1 MVHHSSKTQEN
12 QLRRKVRSVLWRGV
26 AGLAI
31 GFSSFSWAAV
41 PQGSGDPKL
50 VADWCAETGRAVRD
64 LKWKIEP
71 CSVAGKSISW
81 RTLGKSVKGRPL
93 VFAEFGNPQALNRTL
108 ILSSVHGDEIT
119 PVYVG
124 LQLISW
130 LKEHESALVNG
141 YVVVAPMVNPDSFLD
156 QPRSRTNS
164 NGVDVNRNFAT
175 SDWQNT
181 ALRLWKKKY
190 RADPRRFPGE
200 RPRSEPETLFQEE
213 LIRYAKPQKILSI
226 HSPLNHLDY
235 DGPTAITLSRFPREY
250 VKECLNLRKRL
261 KAVTTGFFPGSLG
274 NYAGHELGIP
284 TLTLELPSA
293 DATQAEKYWQQ
304 FSKGIKTMIEFS
316 MPDYAKLQQ

>member
-1 MVHHSSKTQEN
+1 MVHYTSKTQKN
-12 QLRRKVRSVLWRGV
+12 DLSRKVRASLFLGV
-26 AGLAI
+26 WILGLGI
-31 GFSSFSWAAV
+31 SSFLSAEV
-41 PQGSGDPKL
+41 VQNRTDPKTIS
-50 VADWCAETGRAVRD
+50 DWCVETSSAVRE
-64 LKWKIEP
+64 LNWKIDP
-71 CSVAGKSISW
+71 CSAAGKSISW
-81 RTLGKSVKGRPL
+81 RSFGKSVKGRPL

-130 LKEHESALVNG
+130 LREHQSILLNG

-156 QPRSRTNS
+156 KPRSRTNS

-181 ALRLWKKKY
+181 ALRLWRKKY
-190 RADPRRFPGE
+190 RGDPRRFPGQQ
-200 RPRSEPETLFQEE
+200 PRSEPETLFQEE

-293 DATQAEKYWQQ
+293 DAKQAEKYWKQ

-316 MPDYAKLQQ
+316 MPDYAKLQR